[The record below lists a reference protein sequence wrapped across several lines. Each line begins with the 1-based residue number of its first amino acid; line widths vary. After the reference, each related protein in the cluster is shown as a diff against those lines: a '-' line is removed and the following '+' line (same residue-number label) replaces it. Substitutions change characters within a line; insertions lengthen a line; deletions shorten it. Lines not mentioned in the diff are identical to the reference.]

1 MTASRSS
8 AQGERSLVVTLNMER
23 GKHLKYMPYA
33 FTESGVAMLNFPPGF
48 LMVGKNYLKQL
59 PFTAGNRPPV

>member
-48 LMVGKNYLKQL
+48 LKVGNNYLK
-59 PFTAGNRPPV
+59 